1 MDCPTGASRPRRPWG
16 AGSRFLLCD
25 ILPFCGH
32 LSLKIG
38 LRRRTAAQR
47 LPTGS
52 IDSPVVLGRVDGP
65 VLVRGRSR
73 LDASGSAATSDFARF
88 DASFCQALPSKGSIR
103 RAPRAQ
109 ESFTLMSH
117 VTPATVVPCRLRCL
131 DVSGSSATSDLGRL
145 DRLGTLTF
153 VRVSRQGY
161 QPFGPIVLRPRL
173 S

>member
-1 MDCPTGASRPRRPWG
+1 MTDVCP
-16 AGSRFLLCD
+16 
-25 ILPFCGH
+25 H

-38 LRRRTAAQR
+38 LRRRTASQR

-52 IDSPVVLGRVDGP
+52 IDSPMVLIRVDGP
-65 VLVRGRSR
+65 VLVRGRPR

-88 DASFCQALPSKGSIR
+88 DASFCQALPSRGSIR
-103 RAPRAQ
+103 RASCAQ
-109 ESFTLMSH
+109 EAFALMSH
-117 VTPATVVPCRLRCL
+117 VTPATVVPCRLCRL

-145 DRLGTLTF
+145 DRLGTLAF

>member
-1 MDCPTGASRPRRPWG
+1 MV
-16 AGSRFLLCD
+16 
-25 ILPFCGH
+25 
-32 LSLKIG
+32 LS
-38 LRRRTAAQR
+38 
-47 LPTGS
+47 
-52 IDSPVVLGRVDGP
+52 RVDGP
-65 VLVRGRSR
+65 VLVRGRPR

-103 RAPRAQ
+103 RASCAQ
-109 ESFTLMSH
+109 EAFALMSH
-117 VTPATVVPCRLRCL
+117 VTPATVVPCRLCRL

-145 DRLGTLTF
+145 DRLGTLAF